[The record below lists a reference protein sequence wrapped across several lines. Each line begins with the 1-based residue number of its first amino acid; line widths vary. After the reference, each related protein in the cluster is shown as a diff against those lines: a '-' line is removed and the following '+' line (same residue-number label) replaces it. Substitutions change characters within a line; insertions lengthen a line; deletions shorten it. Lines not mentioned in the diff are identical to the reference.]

1 MPRPEALVLPEVT
14 TVDIKLDQVQT
25 FINSMV
31 LLVRSEELSGLSP
44 WVYETVGAL
53 TPEQKTDHDL
63 VSIGVHIA
71 ILPDRYW
78 KDVPTFLTHLKT
90 TDPVGLRDKVLD
102 AYIKFEVC
110 DEADEVLD
118 ADKEMLLDDVD
129 FFLKFLVNKFGKD
142 HIDIEIETKAHGLLN
157 DPKQMQGL
165 IVSHL
170 SYMWEEF
177 FKDEWNRI
185 EPMLAD
191 AVMAFEEV
199 DFSDMNRDGAVK
211 YITGTDTTPEF
222 WKKAPAEA
230 NRLVFVPSAH
240 NGPYLG
246 RFHYKNT
253 LGIIFGARLPKD
265 TEVHAPDLSRNEI
278 TIRLSALADDVR
290 LHILKL
296 IAEDG
301 ELRSQEIMDR
311 LELSQ
316 SAASRHLKQL
326 SATGYLIERRCSG
339 AKCYSLNEER
349 VQDTLRAVSAFL
361 LCD

>member
-1 MPRPEALVLPEVT
+1 MPQPEALVLQET
-14 TVDIKLDQVQT
+14 TSVEIMLDQVQT

-31 LLVRSEELSGLSP
+31 LLVRSEELSGLNP
-44 WVYETVGAL
+44 WIYETVGAL
-53 TPEQKTDHDL
+53 TSEQKTDHDL
-63 VSIGVHIA
+63 VTIGVHQA
-71 ILPDRYW
+71 ILPTRYW
-78 KDVPTFLTHLKT
+78 KDLPTFLAHLESA
-90 TDPVGLRDKVLD
+90 DPVMLRDKVLN
-102 AYIKFEVC
+102 AYINFEPC
-110 DEADEVLD
+110 EEAEETIEADNET
-118 ADKEMLLDDVD
+118 LLADVD
-129 FFLKFLVNKFGKD
+129 FFLKYLKSRFGEEY
-142 HIDIEIETKAHGLLN
+142 IDPVIEIKAHELLN
-157 DPKQMQGL
+157 NPVQMQKL

-170 SYMWEEF
+170 NFMWEEF
-177 FKDEWNRI
+177 FKSEWERI
-185 EPMLAD
+185 EPMLND
-191 AVMAFEEV
+191 AVMAFEEI
-199 DFSDMNRDGAVK
+199 DFSDMSRAEAIK
-211 YITGTDTTPEF
+211 YITGRDITGEC
-222 WKKAPAEA
+222 WKKEPPDA

-278 TIRLSALADDVR
+278 TIRLGALADDVR

-326 SATGYLIERRCSG
+326 SATGYVIERRCSG

-349 VQDTLRAVSAFL
+349 VQDTLRAVAAFL